1 MSEKKKKVV
10 FLTGTRADYGKI
22 KPLISKL
29 ENHKNFHTSIFITGM
44 HLMPRY
50 GNTYLEI
57 EKSGFSNLFK
67 FKNQNLGEDMD
78 VILSKTVSGFS
89 RFIKRI
95 VPDLIIL
102 HGDRLETLAG
112 AIVGSFN
119 NILTAHIEGGEVSG
133 TIDELIRHSVSK
145 LCHIHFV
152 SNDEARRRLIQ
163 MGESSDSLHIIGSPD
178 IDLMNSKKLPD
189 LETVK
194 SYYNFNFVEYAII
207 LFHPVTTDLKNLKIE
222 TKNLIRAAKDSRLN
236 FVMIYPN
243 NDSGSEIIINEIK
256 LLKNHDNFKI
266 YPSMRFEYFLTLLKF
281 SKFIIGNSSAGIRE
295 APHYGIPTIN
305 IGNRQDGRAV
315 LKSIKNIS
323 PSHKDILKAVKEA
336 GKNSFK
342 KTQLFGD
349 GDSSN
354 KFLDILE
361 KKKTW
366 STPVQKAFND
376 LPNNN

>member
-1 MSEKKKKVV
+1 
-10 FLTGTRADYGKI
+10 
-22 KPLISKL
+22 
-29 ENHKNFHTSIFITGM
+29 
-44 HLMPRY
+44 
-50 GNTYLEI
+50 
-57 EKSGFSNLFK
+57 
-67 FKNQNLGEDMD
+67 
-78 VILSKTVSGFS
+78 
-89 RFIKRI
+89 
-95 VPDLIIL
+95 
-102 HGDRLETLAG
+102 
-112 AIVGSFN
+112 
-119 NILTAHIEGGEVSG
+119 
-133 TIDELIRHSVSK
+133 
-145 LCHIHFV
+145 
-152 SNDEARRRLIQ
+152 
-163 MGESSDSLHIIGSPD
+163 
-178 IDLMNSKKLPD
+178 
-189 LETVK
+189 
-194 SYYNFNFVEYAII
+194 
-207 LFHPVTTDLKNLKIE
+207 
-222 TKNLIRAAKDSRLN
+222 
-236 FVMIYPN
+236 MIYPN